1 MFRIQVFQ
9 KSWYLCSAFL
19 LQVTDIFKVIH
30 LSSLWYG
37 YTTKWQHVVM
47 SNDILDWYV
56 KYSSANLTVI
66 QIMKRPES
74 NPREM
79 FNWRSYMR
87 TCILLFTGLLV
98 TICAA
103 SCAATLQ
110 ASTMTVWLC
119 PQPHNCPLEPYNCP
133 AQSDTALRVGS
144 WLSVGKALH
153 WRSWWGTFATP
164 LTPAPTTSTTS
175 EGSIC

>member
-56 KYSSANLTVI
+56 KYSSANLTRWCKSWKGLRAI
-66 QIMKRPES
+66 HMKCSIGVP
-74 NPREM
+74 
-79 FNWRSYMR
+79 

-175 EGSIC
+175 EGVIC